1 VLAVDKVYGIQ
12 KKAGYSFTMENGS
25 ISKKL
30 VVLECVDVK
39 NKVTRER
46 ANVINDCID
55 SQC

>member
-39 NKVTRER
+39 KKVERER